1 MMIDYIGSTFLTASK
16 DVRITGSLLVTH
28 TSSQDNNID
37 FLIITS
43 GSYDAFKI
51 NNEGV
56 AQFFA
61 NVDAPTPWATADYGE
76 LYFQSSSVW
85 AALD

>member
-1 MMIDYIGSTFLTASK
+1 MLINRQD
-16 DVRITGSLLVTH
+16 SL
-28 TSSQDNNID
+28 SD

-51 NNEGV
+51 NSEGIT
-56 AQFFA
+56 QFFA
-61 NVDAPTPWATADYGE
+61 HADAPEPWATTEYGG